1 MSVPFL
7 LLFASVA
14 LGAFACSSDASALG
28 DLLLLSLITGLAALV
43 LLLRET
49 FASGKARSNGFG
61 RGRAWIVLDGS
72 NVMHWDGKGPS
83 LDPVR
88 SVVDRVRAEGLEPV
102 IWFDANVGYKIGER
116 YLGPAALAKRLG
128 CAKGRVH
135 VAPRGTPADPL
146 LLQHAVSL
154 DARVVSNDRFR
165 DWQEDFPVLGREDF
179 LVRTRSRD
187 RQMTLDL

>member
-1 MSVPFL
+1 MSVPIL

-14 LGAFACSSDASALG
+14 LGAFAYSSDVPGLG
-28 DLLLLSLITGLAALV
+28 DLLYLSLITGVAALV

-49 FASGKARSNGFG
+49 LAPRKTLSRG
-61 RGRAWIVLDGS
+61 RGKAWIVLDGS
-72 NVMHWDGKGPS
+72 NVMHWAGETPS

-88 SVVDRVRAEGLEPV
+88 SVVEKVRSEGLEPV
-102 IWFDANVGYKIGER
+102 IWFDANVGYKIGDR

-128 CAKGRVH
+128 CAKARVH
-135 VAPRGTPADPL
+135 VAPKGTPADPL

-154 DARVVSNDRFR
+154 EARVVSNDRFR
-165 DWQEDFPVLGREDF
+165 DWQEAFPVLAREDF

-187 RQMTLDL
+187 RQLTLDL